1 MGVIKNESFSFCRFW
16 SIVAQW
22 VARDSSAYTRG
33 PQGASASDNTHSY
46 KSSDP
51 SYRWDWLSSSTKSYD
66 PSHSEIYNY
75 RQYGLDGLTV
85 NAAANPANYNKLH
98 AWMHRISNAKI
109 SGLTDDEWKNY
120 ESCDGPAC
128 VQPTTT
134 VATTTTTTEATT
146 TANSTATAD
155 KSAECIEA
163 ETALAKEENGLA
175 KLPLQIACQAACEGE
190 DGATCGFLVN
200 GISMILFALL
210 AMLK

>member
-1 MGVIKNESFSFCRFW
+1 MGE
-16 SIVAQW
+16 
-22 VARDSSAYTRG
+22 ARDSSAYTRG
-33 PQGASASDNTHSY
+33 PQGASAGDNTHSY

-51 SYRWDWLSSSTKSYD
+51 SYRWDRLSSSTKSDD
-66 PSHSEIYNY
+66 PSYSEIYNY
-75 RQYGLDGLTV
+75 RQYGLYGLTD
-85 NAAANPANYNKLH
+85 NAAANPADYNKLY

-134 VATTTTTTEATT
+134 ATTEATT

-190 DGATCGFLVN
+190 VGATCGFLLN
-200 GISMILFALL
+200 GISMSFLHCWPCLNKKILSKKLN
-210 AMLK
+210 KPICTHKK